1 MEGKEEDSAKGQG
14 ESGGGIALPI
24 GGREIGGFIKGA
36 GQRIEGLRAMARGEI
51 AEGAKTYAAGDM
63 RATAAVAPAVGAVV
77 GAKVGGA
84 AGAARGGRFGRAVG
98 DRLEAMADDLRP
110 GEKADRGSAGMP
122 RVPRVPDGYF
132 EPFAQVT
139 QRGMM
144 AGADGRGA
152 AAAMEIGGR
161 S

>member
-1 MEGKEEDSAKGQG
+1 MENDGDSGEGQG
-14 ESGGGIALPI
+14 ESGGGVALPV
-24 GGREIGGFIKGA
+24 GRREIGQFVKGA

-63 RATAAVAPAVGAVV
+63 RATAAVAPAVGTVV

-110 GEKADRGSAGMP
+110 GEKADRGPAGMP
-122 RVPRVPDGYF
+122 RVPRVPQGYF

-139 QRGMM
+139 RRGMM
-144 AGADGRGA
+144 DGADDLGA
-152 AAAMEIGGR
+152 DATMSIGGR